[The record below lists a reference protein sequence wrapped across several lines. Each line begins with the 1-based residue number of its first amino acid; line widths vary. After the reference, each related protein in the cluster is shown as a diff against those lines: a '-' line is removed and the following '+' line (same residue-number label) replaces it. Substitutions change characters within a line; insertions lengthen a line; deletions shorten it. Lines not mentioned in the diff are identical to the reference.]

1 MRLLRTV
8 VEVGRD
14 QLTPLRVFHRNRSDK
29 SWTHAPDKATR
40 KACGVCNGTSERPP
54 KEDS

>member
-14 QLTPLRVFHRNRSDK
+14 GLTPLRVFHRNRSDK